1 MVTGIPD
8 RPNVRPCSPAV
19 EDETYFPLN
28 DAARLACVTSS
39 RLKRWIRLGVATP
52 TQRIVAPGQEVLTT
66 GFSLADVGYLHLL
79 RHLVNEGLDL
89 DHAVR
94 ILYHF
99 MGRFGPPGPKWHDAI
114 VGRGGPGRA
123 GVVAYAP
130 DEWLATLAI
139 LGPEGAGQRYFNLL
153 GSLLPAG
160 VTLESLLIP
169 AEFLP
174 YVEINSMKE
183 DGHPVVRGTRIRT
196 DAIRAIFDRYGR
208 RAVTEDYYPHIR
220 CESIDPSV
228 EFELYLDNAA

>member
-1 MVTGIPD
+1 MAAVPD
-8 RPNVRPCSPAV
+8 LPRARHRSNASI
-19 EDETYFPLN
+19 DETFFPLG
-28 DAARLACVTSS
+28 DAARLAGVTSS
-39 RLKRWIRLGVATP
+39 RLKRWIKLGVATP
-52 TQRIVAPGQEVLTT
+52 TQRIVAPGREVLTT

-79 RHLVNEGLDL
+79 RHLVDKGLNL

-99 MGRFGPPGPKWHDAI
+99 IGRFGPPGPKWHDAI

-139 LGPEGAGQRYFNLL
+139 PGREGAGQRYFNLL
-153 GSLLPAG
+153 GSLFPEG

-169 AEFLP
+169 AKFLP
-174 YVEINSMKE
+174 YVEISSMKE

-196 DAIRAIFDRYGR
+196 ETIRAIVDRYGK
-208 RAVTEDYYPHIR
+208 RAVTEDYYPHIPS
-220 CESIDPSV
+220 ESIDPSV
-228 EFELYLDNAA
+228 EFENYLDNAA